1 MSVAVT
7 DAHAL
12 IWYAM
17 GPTRRLGRRARGVFE
32 RAERRLAT
40 IYVPVLV
47 LVEISEAVRRGS
59 VRCDAGFRRWSSR
72 LLASGGF
79 VAADLTTAIVLEAE
93 GLYGIAER
101 GDRLIAATA
110 ASLGCPL
117 ITSDAE
123 IRRIS
128 AVETIW

>member
-7 DAHAL
+7 DSHAL

-17 GPTRRLGRRARGVFE
+17 GPPRRLGRRARAVFE
-32 RAERRLAT
+32 RAERGQAT
-40 IYVPVLV
+40 VYVPVLV

-59 VRCDAGFRRWSSR
+59 VRCDPGFGRWSSQ
-72 LLASGGF
+72 LLASPGF
-79 VAADLTTAIVLEAE
+79 VAADLTPAIVLEAE
-93 GLYGIAER
+93 ALYGIPER

-117 ITSDAE
+117 ITSDSQIAHQG
-123 IRRIS
+123 IQ
-128 AVETIW
+128 TLW